1 VTVADHSAG
10 SEPPHRNWLVRRVGE
25 SIATLKTVVNDPH
38 SIVPMLKHGLLAIW
52 RVRGGG
58 FYGLGYVA
66 CFVVLE
72 IRMFIGNFD
81 GNSDVV
87 SLVVFEVLEFVF
99 RFTVQSFLNGLL
111 AFIWPAFVLQLL
123 GGWGILAIG
132 AAWLVFDR
140 WGKRRIE
147 AWLPE
152 LKSEVVE

>member
-1 VTVADHSAG
+1 MTVAHHSAG
-10 SEPPHRNWLVRRVGE
+10 GEPPRGNWLLRRVGE

-58 FYGLGYVA
+58 FYGLGYVV

-72 IRMFIGNFD
+72 VRMFVGNFD
-81 GNSDVV
+81 GSSDVV
-87 SLVVFEVLEFVF
+87 RQIVFEVLEFVF

-111 AFIWPAFVLQLL
+111 AFIWPAFVLDLL
-123 GGWGILAIG
+123 GGWGILVIAL
-132 AAWLVFDR
+132 AWLVFDR

-147 AWLPE
+147 AWLPD
-152 LKSEVVE
+152 LRSEVVK